1 MTYASGP
8 YGYGY
13 APPPPPPQPGVIP
26 LAPLGLSQLL
36 TGAFTTIGR
45 YWKQLFGVAAAA
57 YGGAL
62 LLLATA
68 LGIAYALVSD
78 HLPGVFDLPSG
89 QDPSWED
96 GRPLLIAF
104 GCVWLIAMV
113 GMLVASAV
121 VYAACPAVVQEAV
134 LGRRT
139 TFGAVWRRAWSRM
152 PAVVA
157 TVFLTTLIMMAPIVL
172 FALAMIGF
180 MVALFSALSNASTGS
195 GSAEMSPGLAVV
207 ALLVAL
213 AAMPLATWI
222 WVKLSLAPSA
232 AVFEGQGA
240 AAAMRRSSALVSGSW
255 WRIFGTLLV
264 AGVMAA
270 MVNWLMQ
277 QVFSLLIQLPGSF
290 MEPSDADSASELLL
304 ALAPVLVFVVLGSMV
319 AQAVCSVFPP
329 LVTALVYVDQRIRK
343 ENLAPALL
351 EAAAEPPPFSR

>member
-1 MTYASGP
+1 MTHASGP

-45 YWKQLFGVAAAA
+45 YWKQLFGVAAVA

-62 LLLATA
+62 LAAAAA
-68 LGIAYALVSD
+68 LGIAYALVAD
-78 HLPGVFDLPSG
+78 HLPGVFDLPRG
-89 QDPSWED
+89 QSPSWED

-121 VYAACPAVVQEAV
+121 VYAACPAVLQEAV

-139 TFGAVWRRAWSRM
+139 TFGAVWRRSWSRM
-152 PAVVA
+152 PAVVG
-157 TVFLTTLIMMAPIVL
+157 TVFLTTLVIMVPIALFVLAMVGFMMA
-172 FALAMIGF
+172 F
-180 MVALFSALSNASTGS
+180 FSALSNASTGS
-195 GSAEMSPGLAVV
+195 GSAEISPGLAVA
-207 ALLVAL
+207 ALVIAL

-240 AAAMRRSSALVSGSW
+240 VASMRRSSRLVHGSW
-255 WRIFGTLLV
+255 WRVFGALLV
-264 AGVMAA
+264 AGIMAA
-270 MVNWLMQ
+270 VANWLIQ
-277 QVFSLLIQLPGSF
+277 QVFSLLLSF
-290 MEPSDADSASELLL
+290 PASLTDPNGADSPGEVLIAFVPLLI
-304 ALAPVLVFVVLGSMV
+304 AVVIGSMV

-329 LVTALVYVDQRIRK
+329 LVTGLVYVDQRIRK
-343 ENLAPALL
+343 ENLAPVLA
-351 EAAAEPPPFSR
+351 EAAGGPSFSR

>member
-62 LLLATA
+62 LLAAAA

-78 HLPGVFDLPSG
+78 HLPGVFDLPRG
-89 QDPSWED
+89 QEPSWED

-121 VYAACPAVVQEAV
+121 VYAACPAVLQEAV

-152 PAVVA
+152 PAVVG
-157 TVFLTTLIMMAPIVL
+157 TVFLTTLIIVIPIAL
-172 FALAMIGF
+172 FMLAMVGF
-180 MVALFSALSNASTGS
+180 MVALFSAASNASTGS
-195 GSAEMSPGLAVV
+195 GSAEISPGLAVV
-207 ALLVAL
+207 AFLVAL

-222 WVKLSLAPSA
+222 WVKLSLAPSV

-240 AAAMRRSSALVSGSW
+240 VASMRRSSRLVSGSW
-255 WRIFGTLLV
+255 WRIFGALLV
-264 AGVMAA
+264 AGIMAA
-270 MVNWLMQ
+270 MANWLIQ
-277 QVFSLLIQLPGSF
+277 QVLGVLVSLPGSF
-290 MEPSDADSASELLL
+290 AEPSGADSASEVLL
-304 ALAPVLVFVVLGSMV
+304 AFVPLLVFAVLGSMV

-329 LVTALVYVDQRIRK
+329 LVTGLVYVDQRIRK
-343 ENLAPALL
+343 ENLAPTLV